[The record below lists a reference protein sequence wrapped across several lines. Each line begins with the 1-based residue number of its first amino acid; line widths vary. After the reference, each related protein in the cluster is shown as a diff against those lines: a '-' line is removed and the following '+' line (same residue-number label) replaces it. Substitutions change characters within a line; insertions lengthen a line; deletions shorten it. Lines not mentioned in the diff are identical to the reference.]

1 MKKLIWLITV
11 LLAGLGGYWLGQQP
25 ESPRIFDW
33 MSARAEQFEDT
44 RGSAWLSDRVNDG
57 RQAGATGQ
65 TQAAAHPAMLVGDC
79 RGDRLPATLRPRRP
93 RGLSTHAAAEF
104 LKTRILCAC

>member
-33 MSARAEQFEDT
+33 MSARAEQFDDT

-57 RQAGATGQ
+57 RQG
-65 TQAAAHPAMLVGDC
+65 AAAVFSSLDGDSPTPQPAAAADQAVPAQPAK
-79 RGDRLPATLRPRRP
+79 RRRLPIPQC
-93 RGLSTHAAAEF
+93 G
-104 LKTRILCAC
+104 